1 MALPHP
7 IRFGVSRSHGG
18 PKPQE
23 SAATFCAVLGAR
35 LKVAVEPAITAD
47 YDELTSKVL
56 EGKIQLAWMS
66 AIAHTRATRRGC
78 ELTAVSERQ
87 SSITYRSALLVRTDS
102 VFVGLNGLRGVRA
115 AWTDPSS
122 AGGHVFPRLYVQHAG
137 IDPRR
142 DFASEKFY
150 GSTRAALDAVAEGQ
164 ADLCACYVRSASSDP
179 DAALADVDRV
189 LPGARES
196 LRVIGVTEQ
205 IPPDGI
211 VLTARLDPLAQ
222 AQLRDVLLD
231 LHSHPAGRSA
241 LEQLMQADR
250 LRGVTNDV
258 LRVIARLRPH
268 VQP

>member
-1 MALPHP
+1 MAPSHS
-7 IRFGVSRSHGG
+7 IRFGLSKSHGG
-18 PKPQE
+18 PRPLE
-23 SAATFCAVLGAR
+23 AGSTFCAVVGAR
-35 LKVAVEPAITAD
+35 MKNTVDLAVTAD
-47 YDELTSKVL
+47 YDELTNRILDGNV
-56 EGKIQLAWMS
+56 QFAWMS
-66 AIAHTRATRRGC
+66 AIAHARATRRGAL
-78 ELTAVSERQ
+78 LTAVAERQ
-87 SSITYRSALLVRTDS
+87 GSITYRSALVVRGDS
-102 VFVGLNGLRGVRA
+102 VYLGLNGLHGVRV

-122 AGGHVFPRLYVQHAG
+122 AGGHVFPRLHVQHAG

-164 ADLCACYVRSASSDP
+164 ADLTACYVRAASADP
-179 DAALADVDRV
+179 DAALLDVERV
-189 LPGARES
+189 LPGARDS
-196 LRVIGVTEQ
+196 LRVIGVTDQ

-211 VLTARLDPLAQ
+211 VLSGRLDPLAQ

-231 LHSHPAGRSA
+231 LHNHPAGRSA

-268 VQP
+268 VHG